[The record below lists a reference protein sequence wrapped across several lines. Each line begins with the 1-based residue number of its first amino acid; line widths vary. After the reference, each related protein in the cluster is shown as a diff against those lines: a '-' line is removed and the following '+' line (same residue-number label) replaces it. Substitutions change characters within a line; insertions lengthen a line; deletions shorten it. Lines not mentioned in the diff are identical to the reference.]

1 MSHLQPASQE
11 ADQIRAR
18 LPLGITAWVL
28 VFGALLCVVAVL
40 VLLARSHTLER
51 APSVASVQRPEPEV
65 HNIRTELFRSGGA
78 ADRLKA
84 DQRRAL
90 QHYGWVDRQRGIVRI
105 PIDVAMDLESHGV
118 SR

>member
-11 ADQIRAR
+11 ADQIRAG

-28 VFGALLCVVAVL
+28 LFGVLLCVVAGL

-51 APSVASVQRPEPEV
+51 AASVTTAPRPEPEV
-65 HNIRTELFRSGGA
+65 HNIRSELFRVQGA
-78 ADRLKA
+78 GDRLKA
-84 DQRRAL
+84 DQRQAL

-105 PIDVAMDLESHGV
+105 PIDVAMDLESQGAG
-118 SR
+118 R